1 MPNYKV
7 VSGALADESGRQ
19 GLGVV
24 SNVEEKVGA
33 QNFYSAIPRVA
44 KRSIKGCV
52 PRICHL
58 RVTKIEALTQLTS
71 SKTDIKVAYDRLFKS
86 MCLICPLKGTDRGPA
101 ADSGSPQRWTIALA

>member
-19 GLGVV
+19 GVV
-24 SNVEEKVGA
+24 SNVEETVGA
-33 QNFYSAIPRVA
+33 QNLYSAIPRVA

-71 SKTDIKVAYDRLFKS
+71 SKTDIKVAYDPLF
-86 MCLICPLKGTDRGPA
+86 
-101 ADSGSPQRWTIALA
+101 

>member
-19 GLGVV
+19 HG
-24 SNVEEKVGA
+24 VEEKVGA
-33 QNFYSAIPRVA
+33 QNLYSAIPRVA

-71 SKTDIKVAYDRLFKS
+71 SKTDIKVAYDPLF
-86 MCLICPLKGTDRGPA
+86 
-101 ADSGSPQRWTIALA
+101 